1 MHADIAILN
10 GNIVTMNKDLLAEAV
25 AIKGDRIIFVGSDNA
40 VKKYINE
47 ETLIIDADGKTVLP
61 GLIDCHMH
69 LAGLGFSLQSID
81 LRNIKSIEELKKKVG
96 EKIDE
101 VKPGKWILGRGWDQ
115 ELFIEK
121 RYPNRWDLDEVAPN
135 NPVLLTRICGHVIVV
150 NSLALKKAGIDKNTP
165 NPKGGVIERNR
176 NGEPTGILKENA
188 LNLVWKAVP
197 EYSLADYEKAVE
209 IACRE
214 VVKYGITTL
223 HAMSV
228 IDKEFRAMQNLYH
241 KGRLKTKIR
250 IYFSKNYARDLF
262 LLGIHCGFG
271 NDMIKIMGV
280 KVLLDG
286 SLGGR
291 TAALRQ
297 NYSDKSSKR
306 GRILL
311 SDKELFNIIYNTINN
326 NLQISIHA
334 IGDRAIEKVLNIL
347 EKMDFNNRLIRIEH
361 ASLISRDLLEKMIKL
376 KPYIVIQPHF
386 IITDWWAVD
395 RVGVERSRWIYA
407 FKSMID
413 GGLILAGSSDSPV
426 EPINPWTGIY
436 AAITRGK
443 YEKIKLYKYT
453 VNERLSLIEAL
464 KLYTI
469 NASKISFEE
478 KYIGSI
484 EFGKIA
490 DLTILNK
497 NIFKIS
503 EKELLDIKAQYTI
516 INGKI
521 VYGAK

>member
-1 MHADIAILN
+1 
-10 GNIVTMNKDLLAEAV
+10 
-25 AIKGDRIIFVGSDNA
+25 
-40 VKKYINE
+40 
-47 ETLIIDADGKTVLP
+47 
-61 GLIDCHMH
+61 
-69 LAGLGFSLQSID
+69 
-81 LRNIKSIEELKKKVG
+81 
-96 EKIDE
+96 
-101 VKPGKWILGRGWDQ
+101 
-115 ELFIEK
+115 
-121 RYPNRWDLDEVAPN
+121 
-135 NPVLLTRICGHVIVV
+135 
-150 NSLALKKAGIDKNTP
+150 
-165 NPKGGVIERNR
+165 
-176 NGEPTGILKENA
+176 
-188 LNLVWKAVP
+188 
-197 EYSLADYEKAVE
+197 
-209 IACRE
+209 
-214 VVKYGITTL
+214 
-223 HAMSV
+223 MSV

-361 ASLISRDLLEKMIKL
+361 ASLISRGLLEKMIKL

-484 EFGKIA
+484 EVGKIA